1 MVILTSLVVALML
14 VLAPSAASGAPAD
27 ERVVI
32 KFQSGK
38 GPQGKAAIAAAGG
51 RIARDLGP
59 QNAVGAWIPAG
70 ARQGLARN
78 PNVEYIEDD
87 PKRYPLGQTTPWGI
101 SAVQADI
108 TNGGSAGTHP
118 LICVIDSGYSWGHE
132 DLPWSVA
139 GTNTNLAWDE
149 DGCGHGTHVAGTV
162 SALDNTVGVVG
173 VVPSANLNLHIVR
186 VFGSQCTWAYSSDLV
201 DALNL
206 CQSAGADVVSMSL
219 GCSGGP
225 GGGPFACRN
234 KTEEAAFDAAYAA
247 GVLSFAAAGNAGNT
261 AHTYPASYDSVI
273 SVAAVDSAN
282 NVADFSQQ
290 TNQVE
295 LAAPGVAVRSTVPM
309 GTGTEES
316 FVSDGASY
324 EVIAME
330 GSDTGSPTGTLV
342 DCGPGE
348 SACPGGSGQIC
359 LIERGN
365 ITFADKVLNC
375 QAGGGSAAVIYN
387 NVPGLFS
394 GTLGGV
400 ATTIPSVSLSQA
412 DGVGLVGGVGSAVT
426 VASGN
431 YAYYD
436 GTSMATPHAAGVAAL
451 VWSNDPSWTHQ
462 QIRDA
467 LAATAMDLGAAGRD
481 NAYGHGL
488 VQAKA
493 ALDYLESGTPA
504 PVNQPP
510 NASFTYSCTLLEC
523 DFDAS
528 GSSDDTGI
536 TSYAW
541 TFGHGDPGSGVSSQ
555 HTYDA
560 DGIYDVTVT
569 VTDALGESD
578 SQLKQVTVSSGG
590 AGGGITLSA
599 NGYKVKGRQR
609 ADLSWSGASSTNVDI
624 YRDGNRIATTANDGA
639 YTDVIGYR
647 GGGSYTYGLCEEGS
661 TSDCSNTTVVIF

>member
-132 DLPWSVA
+132 DLPGSVA
-139 GTNTNLAWDE
+139 GTNTNLAWYE

-290 TNQVE
+290 TSQVE

-342 DCGPGE
+342 DCGLGE

-467 LAATAMDLGAAGRD
+467 LAATALDLGAAGRD

-541 TFGHGDPGSGVSSQ
+541 TFGDGGEGNGQTPAHLYVDPD
-555 HTYDA
+555 TYT
-560 DGIYDVTVT
+560 VTLT
-569 VTDALGESD
+569 VTDTDGGSD
-578 SQLKQVTVSSGG
+578 EQSQQVTVSSG
-590 AGGGITLSA
+590 AGGDGVTLSA
-599 NGYKVKGRQR
+599 SGYKVKGRKHV
-609 ADLSWSGASSTNVDI
+609 DLTWSGASSAEVDV
-624 YRDGNRIATTANDGA
+624 YRDADIVVTTANDGA
-639 YTDVIGYR
+639 YTDAIGTR
-647 GGGSYTYGLCEEGS
+647 GGGSHAYKICEAS
-661 TSDCSNTTVVIF
+661 TITCSDTVVVIF